1 MPSIDTHSL
10 HPQLDP
16 DYLNSVLFIGDSGFL
31 YKKNTKALA
40 PHKSVHKGKEGVVV
54 LFKAGDAYFP
64 HHVLCWIMVN
74 GKVPDGYRVRSFD
87 DRFFTMDNFY
97 LEKNEKALD
106 GVIEGDCT
114 YCNIQ
119 KIGKRFVL
127 FKPATKERIKSFV
140 SLYEA
145 RKFQQIGRAHV

>member
-64 HHVLCWIMVN
+64 HHVLCWII
-74 GKVPDGYRVRSFD
+74 
-87 DRFFTMDNFY
+87 DR
-97 LEKNEKALD
+97 
-106 GVIEGDCT
+106 
-114 YCNIQ
+114 
-119 KIGKRFVL
+119 
-127 FKPATKERIKSFV
+127 KSTRLN
-140 SLYEA
+140 SSHS
-145 RKFQQIGRAHV
+145 QQSRMPSSA